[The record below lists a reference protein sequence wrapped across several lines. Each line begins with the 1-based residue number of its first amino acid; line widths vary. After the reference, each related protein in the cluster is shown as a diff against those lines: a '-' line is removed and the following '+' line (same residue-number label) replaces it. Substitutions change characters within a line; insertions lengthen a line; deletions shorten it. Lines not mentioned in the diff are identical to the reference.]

1 MDKRRYQQKISNL
14 FSRIPSEIIDIT
26 KPRLRS
32 RPPTQAFSEFLTNRE
47 QGDWAE
53 SLVQT
58 LINENIPQVKAVK
71 YGKSDDIIAGDPSF
85 PQFYEAYQDEL
96 DTIGKKPDVLVFD
109 REVYKSGWGLDISRK
124 ANDEL
129 DSIAKSAKAGL
140 EIRSSAFLVSKYEEH
155 IAKTQGKSRNFLSFT
170 PKAEDLL
177 VINKW
182 ITNFGVPHFYVQVF
196 FDRIYMI
203 SFQKILEIITE
214 PANKNVLFTLEK
226 NAKNQFKSTIHID
239 VNQGALL
246 AKDIIPPEHM
256 SEVKELSRGRL
267 LYYVKFK
274 GGRATFDV
282 KKFLAE
288 LES

>member
-1 MDKRRYQQKISNL
+1 MDKQYQQKISEL

-26 KPRLRS
+26 KPRVRS

-53 SLVQT
+53 VLVQS
-58 LINENIPQVKAVK
+58 LINENIPQLRAIK
-71 YGKSDDIIAGDPSF
+71 YGKSDDIIAGDPAF
-85 PQFYEAYQDEL
+85 PQFYEAYQNEL
-96 DTIGKKPDVLVFD
+96 DSIGKKPDVLVFD
-109 REVYKSGWGLDISRK
+109 SGAYKSEWGLDISRK
-124 ANDEL
+124 ANQEL

-140 EIRSSAFLVSKYEEH
+140 EIRSSAFLVSKYEKH
-155 IAKTQGKSRNFLSFT
+155 IANSEGKSRNFLSFT

-177 VINKW
+177 VIYKW

-203 SFQKILEIITE
+203 SFQRILEIITE
-214 PANKNVLFTLEK
+214 PANKNVLYTLEK

-239 VNQGALL
+239 VNQGVLL

-274 GGRATFDV
+274 GGKAALDV
-282 KKFLAE
+282 KRFLAE
-288 LES
+288 LER

>member
-1 MDKRRYQQKISNL
+1 MDTRYQQKISDL
-14 FSRIPSEIIDIT
+14 FSKIPSEIIDIT
-26 KPRLRS
+26 KPRARS

-58 LINENIPQVKAVK
+58 LINENIPQLRAVK
-71 YGKSDDIIAGDPSF
+71 YGKLDDIIAGDPAF

-96 DTIGKKPDVLVFD
+96 DSIGKKPDVLVFNIKA
-109 REVYKSGWGLDISRK
+109 YKSEWGLDISRLI
-124 ANDEL
+124 NHEL
-129 DSIAKSAKAGL
+129 DSIAKRAKAGL

-155 IAKTQGKSRNFLSFT
+155 IAKTRGKGRSFLSFT

-203 SFQKILEIITE
+203 SFQRILEIITE

-239 VNQGALL
+239 VNQGTLL
-246 AKDIIPPEHM
+246 AKDITPPEHM

-267 LYYVKFK
+267 LYYVKFR
-274 GGRATFDV
+274 GGQATFDAEE
-282 KKFLAE
+282 FLTE
-288 LES
+288 LER

>member
-1 MDKRRYQQKISNL
+1 MNKQYQQRIDKL

-26 KPRLRS
+26 KPRVRS

-53 SLVQT
+53 VLVQSLV
-58 LINENIPQVKAVK
+58 NEDIPKLRAVK
-71 YGKSDDIIAGDPSF
+71 YGKSDNIIAGDPTF

-96 DTIGKKPDVLVFD
+96 DSVGKKPDVLVFD
-109 REVYKSGWGLDISRK
+109 SGTYKSEWGLDISRK
-124 ANDEL
+124 QNREL

-140 EIRSSAFLVSKYEEH
+140 EIRSSAFLVSKYEAY
-155 IAKTQGKSRNFLSFT
+155 IAKAKGESRTFLSFT

-177 VINKW
+177 VIYKW

-203 SFQKILEIITE
+203 SFERILEIITK
-214 PANKNVLFTLEK
+214 PTNKNVLYTLEK
-226 NAKNQFKSTIHID
+226 NAKNQFKSTIHMD
-239 VNQGALL
+239 VNQGVLL
-246 AKDIIPPEHM
+246 AKDLIPPEHM

-274 GGRATFDV
+274 GGKAVFDT
-282 KKFLAE
+282 KRFLTE
-288 LES
+288 LER

>member
-1 MDKRRYQQKISNL
+1 MDKKYQQKISDL
-14 FSRIPSEIIDIT
+14 FSKIPSEIIDTT
-26 KPRLRS
+26 KPRVKS
-32 RPPTQAFSEFLTNRE
+32 RAPTQAFSEFLTNRE

-58 LINENIPQVKAVK
+58 LINENISQIKAVK

-96 DTIGKKPDVLVFD
+96 DSIGKKPDVLVFD
-109 REVYKSGWGLDISRK
+109 NEAYKSEWGFDISRR
-124 ANDEL
+124 ANNEL
-129 DSIAKSAKAGL
+129 DSIAKNAKAGL

-155 IAKTQGKSRNFLSFT
+155 IAKAEGKGRNFLSFT

-203 SFQKILEIITE
+203 SFQKILEIINE
-214 PANKNVLFTLEK
+214 PANRNVLFTLEK

-239 VNQGALL
+239 VNQGVLL
-246 AKDIIPPEHM
+246 AKDIIPPEHT

-274 GGRATFDV
+274 GGKATFNTE
-282 KKFLAE
+282 KFLAE

>member
-1 MDKRRYQQKISNL
+1 MDQRYQQKINDL
-14 FSRIPSEIIDIT
+14 FSRIPAEIIDIT
-26 KPRLRS
+26 KPRTRS

-58 LINENIPQVKAVK
+58 LINENIPQFRAIK
-71 YGKSDDIIAGDPSF
+71 YGKSDDIIAGDPAF

-109 REVYKSGWGLDISRK
+109 STAYKSEWGLDISRK

-129 DSIAKSAKAGL
+129 DSIAKNARAGL
-140 EIRSSAFLVSKYEEH
+140 EIRSSAFLISKYEGY
-155 IAKTQGKSRNFLSFT
+155 IAKIKGKSRNFLSFT

-182 ITNFGVPHFYVQVF
+182 ITNFSVPHFYIQVF

-246 AKDIIPPEHM
+246 AKDIIPPEHI

-274 GGRATFDV
+274 GGKAVFDV
-282 KKFLAE
+282 KRFLTE
-288 LES
+288 LEN

>member
-1 MDKRRYQQKISNL
+1 MDKQYQQKISDL

-26 KPRLRS
+26 KPRVRS

-58 LINENIPQVKAVK
+58 LINDNISQLRAVK
-71 YGKSDDIIAGDPSF
+71 YGKSDDIIAGDPAF
-85 PQFYEAYQDEL
+85 PEFYEAYQDEL
-96 DTIGKKPDVLVFD
+96 DSIGKKPDVLIFD
-109 REVYKSGWGLDISRK
+109 NKTYKPEWGLDVSRK
-124 ANDEL
+124 ANHEL
-129 DSIAKSAKAGL
+129 DSIAKGAMAGL
-140 EIRSSAFLVSKYEEH
+140 EIRSSSFLVSKYEEH
-155 IAKTQGKSRNFLSFT
+155 IVKTKSKSRNFLSFT

-182 ITNFGVPHFYVQVF
+182 ITNFGVPHFYIQVF

-203 SFQKILEIITE
+203 SFWKILEIITE
-214 PANKNVLFTLEK
+214 PTNKNVLFTLEK

-239 VNQGALL
+239 VNQGVLL

-274 GGRATFDV
+274 GGKAAFDA